1 MKVSLHKT
9 NESMRSLQRHAE
21 THTHTHMQKNTHFI
35 PTHQAREGTAH
46 SASVSST
53 GSNTVTMDPIGADG
67 CWLPLR
73 ALRGRVPRAVHA
85 ALSQLFVVGSV
96 V

>member
-1 MKVSLHKT
+1 MKLSLHKT
-9 NESMRSLQRHAE
+9 NESMRSSHRHAE
-21 THTHTHMQKNTHFI
+21 THTHTQINTHFI
-35 PTHQAREGTAH
+35 LTHQAREGTAH

-53 GSNTVTMDPIGADG
+53 GSDTVTMDPIGTG
-67 CWLPLR
+67 GRRLPLR

-85 ALSQLFVVGSV
+85 ALSWLFVIGSV